1 MRPLLVGALVL
12 TTAAVWA
19 ADTAQPAPAAAAP
32 APEAAPAPAAP
43 EALPAPLPAA
53 AKLTPEQEKQAFMVQ
68 GYFMAQQFG
77 LSNIVKE
84 LRMDADEVAAL
95 VQGMAYAAKG
105 QELPFQFDAIIPGA
119 QAFFGGRAE
128 ISAQERAAEAK
139 VWAEANTAFLAKVD
153 ADKAVTKTASG
164 LRYQILEA
172 GSAEKPTATSTVK
185 ARYTGKLCDGKVFDS
200 TDEKGGEPV
209 EFSLA
214 GVVKGWTEGL
224 QLIGK
229 GGKIHLW
236 VPAELGYGNQA
247 GGPLPA
253 GSVLEFEVELVDF
266 K

>member
-1 MRPLLVGALVL
+1 MRTLLVGALVL
-12 TTAAVWA
+12 SNAAVWA
-19 ADTAQPAPAAAAP
+19 ADTAPPAAAAAP
-32 APEAAPAPAAP
+32 APAEAPAPAAP
-43 EALPAPLPAA
+43 EALPPAP

-77 LSNIVKE
+77 LSSVVKE
-84 LRMDADEVAAL
+84 LRMNADEVAAL

-105 QELPFQFDAIIPGA
+105 EELPFQFDAIIPGA
-119 QAFFGGRAE
+119 QAFFEGRAAV
-128 ISAQERAAEAK
+128 SAQERAAEAK
-139 VWAEANTAFLAKVD
+139 VWADANTAFLAKVD

-164 LRYQILEA
+164 LRYQIVEA

-200 TDEKGGEPV
+200 TDKNGGEPI

-229 GGKIHLW
+229 GGKIRLW